1 MQEWMTYSTGGFP
14 LGIDWSKPGEN
25 ISNQACVQAMN
36 CEYSPVDGAL
46 QTVPGIRTVYTAD
59 NEIEAIYKDAYR
71 NRYYLVIGKKLYAS
85 VDLQSITLLGTLA
98 GNHKPQFCT
107 FGGDILIA
115 SGGQLQYLT
124 GTGEILETVEGSPRC
139 ELVSSHSGSV
149 MISSIYSHRIYWS
162 AIGDYKS
169 WKHDNYDASSAQYVD
184 VGYKDQGSIIS
195 VSFLSKSIIVYKQ
208 YGKAYQVIGNP
219 HDGSLTVYPLSE
231 TAYCCGESVSVDDRS
246 YYLGDSGFMS
256 LTPTDT
262 YADIQPFET
271 GLNINTMLI
280 QQIGSG
286 ARLFHVVS
294 RKQIWI
300 IPRESLDH
308 IYIYNYLPRYS
319 DGRGAFTMRKTSHA
333 IKDVLVNGTTVYIA
347 YGSKIGVLD
356 ESIDTDDGQQIQTS
370 IVSGNRLAS
379 RLFLILMNYVFVSSN
394 RIAGKGS
401 ITISNKKTK
410 VVDFKAGIN
419 KLVDAINDV
428 ISADESISGDEYT
441 KILKIGG
448 GPNRNLQIK
457 IFLSKG
463 AIAVHQFDYQYAEV

>member
-59 NEIEAIYKDAYR
+59 EEIEAIYKDVYR

-85 VDLQSITLLGTLA
+85 VDFQSITLLGTLA

-124 GTGEILETVEGSPRC
+124 GTGETLETVEGSPRC
-139 ELVSSHSGSV
+139 EFVSSHSGSV

-169 WKHDNYDASSAQYVD
+169 WTHDNYDSSSAQYVD

-219 HDGSLTVYPLSE
+219 HDGTLTVYPLSE
-231 TAYCCGESVSVDDRS
+231 TAYCDGESISVDDRS

-300 IPRESLDH
+300 IPSANYEH
-308 IYIYNYLPRYS
+308 VYIYNYLPRYS
-319 DGRGAFTMRKTSHA
+319 DGRGAFTMRSTSHP
-333 IKDVLVNGTTVYIA
+333 ISDVFVDGTTVYVA
-347 YGSKIGVLD
+347 YGNKIGVLD
-356 ESIDTDDGQQIQTS
+356 ESIDTDDGKQMHTS

-379 RLFLILMNYVFVSSN
+379 RLFLILMSYTFVSNN

-401 ITISNKKTK
+401 ITISSKKSK
-410 VVDFKAGIN
+410 MIDFKAGVN
-419 KLVDAINDV
+419 KLVDAVEDLEAANDFL
-428 ISADESISGDEYT
+428 DTDEYT

-457 IFLSKG
+457 IFLSSG
-463 AIAVHQFDYQYAEV
+463 AISLHQFDYVYSEV